1 MFLRTHAKKEEPN
14 MKVILRKDYESLGKI
29 GDVVE
34 VKAGFAHNFLLPR
47 KIAYIALAGSLKA
60 LEEEKKVHVK
70 KEQQELMRS
79 EKLAGELEKVSVTIP
94 VQVGEED
101 KIFGTVT
108 TQMIAD
114 ALAEKGYEVDKR
126 KIEIEEPIKSLGIYG
141 VDIKL
146 HSKVSA
152 KIKVWVVRE

>member
-1 MFLRTHAKKEEPN
+1 
-14 MKVILRKDYESLGKI
+14 MKVILRQNFESLGKI
-29 GDVVE
+29 GEVVDV
-34 VKAGFAHNFLLPR
+34 KDGYARNYLLPR
-47 KIAYIALAGSLKA
+47 GIAYAASKGNIRA
-60 LEEEKKVHVK
+60 LEEEKKVVEK
-70 KEQQELMRS
+70 RSKQELAAAELLS
-79 EKLAGELEKVSVTIP
+79 SELEKISVTIP

-114 ALAEKGYEVDKR
+114 ALKEKEYDIDKR

-141 VDIKL
+141 VNIKL
-146 HSKVSA
+146 HPNVST

>member
-1 MFLRTHAKKEEPN
+1 
-14 MKVILRKDYESLGKI
+14 MKVILRQDFETLGKI
-29 GDVVE
+29 GQVVDV
-34 VKAGFAHNFLLPR
+34 KDGYARNFLFPR
-47 KIAYIALAGSLKA
+47 GIAYAALKGNVKA
-60 LEEEKKVHVK
+60 LEEEKKSVEK
-70 KEQQELMRS
+70 RNLQELKAAES
-79 EKLAGELEKVSVTIP
+79 LAAELESVSVTIP

-114 ALAEKGYEVDKR
+114 ALKEKGQEIDKR

-141 VDIKL
+141 VSLKL
-146 HSKVSA
+146 HPNVSA